1 MSWKFWPFI
10 LRGAASAAHLR
21 MTGSPFISCYAA
33 ALNKARPA
41 PCFISRLKPACP
53 ASLSPWSPRSRAARR
68 RSAPSSSRCRG
79 LPARHPLAFARY
91 RRLGQDRGA
100 RRIDLLVCAADAADV
115 PRAAG
120 AAAPRR
126 RLLDRAA
133 RLLRADLRALPA
145 DGMGAR
151 QIRFHTLSRRR
162 AGSGSASQFH
172 HEHRRQ
178 WRARVLLY
186 RAGRPFMLRTLSAA
200 LAVAVALSLSPAAQA
215 APADKPA
222 AATQKPTVHKK
233 KHVTRHWHGYGF
245 PPRY

>member
-1 MSWKFWPFI
+1 ADARRPHR
-10 LRGAASAAHLR
+10 L
-21 MTGSPFISCYAA
+21 AA
-33 ALNKARPA
+33 A
-41 PCFISRLKPACP
+41 
-53 ASLSPWSPRSRAARR
+53 
-68 RSAPSSSRCRG
+68 G
-79 LPARHPLAFARY
+79 LPARHPLALAPY

-126 RLLDRAA
+126 RLLDSAA

-200 LAVAVALSLSPAAQA
+200 LAVAVMLSLAPAA
-215 APADKPA
+215 
-222 AATQKPTVHKK
+222 
-233 KHVTRHWHGYGF
+233 
-245 PPRY
+245 PPRRRLFAGARPGGPGRAGGKPGPRDEKAHRAQEAPRPPPLARLRLP